1 MIVASVIQNHVVL
14 IVGGYVVVLGSFAA
28 YAWRILSRG
37 RKLASRLADKDKPW
51 T

>member
-14 IVGGYVVVLGSFAA
+14 IVGGYAVVLGSFGA

-37 RKLASRLADKDKPW
+37 RKLASRLPAKDKPW